1 VNYYLIII
9 FLISNFILF
18 SILNL
23 NAYGYEVSKVN
34 YLNEFKNIGFIPI
47 KGKILPQYDEST
59 PQSITEVKSQKDS
72 KANDINKSN
81 NLDKSDEST
90 PQSITEVK
98 SQKDSK
104 ANDTNKSNNS
114 EKSVPPSMGIK
125 ILSPVSGKEIPD
137 GNLTIFGTSTD
148 NEKSNCSVSVDW
160 NNQKPFQKA
169 KAAGP
174 YGNDDYSSW
183 TFTYSPSYHTI
194 ENGINDLTSK
204 LECIENS
211 KVTTKWQSINVTGVT
226 TKDAIP
232 TSDLV
237 YHDPH
242 GILPQLK
249 PLSTNP
255 SANSTGIASN
265 ETTIA
270 PTKLST
276 HLELSKDQIFT
287 GESQNFTVKISDSKT
302 LQGLAGA
309 NVVIKVMHG
318 SLMLDKYNGTSDASG
333 EYSSFWSL
341 NPDTPSGK
349 YDVLVSASANGYEPV
364 SITGSFQVQKQLLV
378 EASLLKDLVVPGD
391 NQTIDAKV
399 MDANTKEI
407 VSGAN
412 VMAKIGKNNE
422 YNGTSDTSGAYSH
435 SWNITSDTPS
445 GKYDVLVS
453 ASVNGYEPAS
463 ITGSFQ
469 VQKQQLLVEASLLKD
484 LVAPGDKQTIDA
496 KVMDANTKEIVSGA
510 NVMAKIG
517 KNNEYNG
524 TSDTS
529 GAYSHSWNITS
540 DTPSGKSDVLVSA
553 SANGYEPVS
562 ITGSFQVQR
571 QLLVEA
577 SVLKDLVIP
586 GDKQTIDVKVMDA
599 NTKEIVSGA
608 NVIAKLGGQK
618 FSEKTDDSGVLS
630 YSWDTPATSGGNSYD
645 VVLDVSSQ
653 DYPKVIKTI
662 SFKMDKPQN
671 LLEPPISNYEAKVVN
686 VNNKDLNNKLE
697 SQNKFQECPNMLS
710 SLGCSTEGH
719 DKAVLNTTTT
729 DDKPV
734 LNPTT
739 TDDKPVLNPTT
750 TDDKPVLNPTTTDD
764 KPVLNSDNGDENT
777 QNEKN
782 QNKKNAYDF
791 LSSVTK

>member
-1 VNYYLIII
+1 MNYYLIII

-47 KGKILPQYDEST
+47 KGKILPQY
-59 PQSITEVKSQKDS
+59 
-72 KANDINKSN
+72 
-81 NLDKSDEST
+81 DEST

-349 YDVLVSASANGYEPV
+349 YDVLVSAS
-364 SITGSFQVQKQLLV
+364 
-378 EASLLKDLVVPGD
+378 
-391 NQTIDAKV
+391 
-399 MDANTKEI
+399 
-407 VSGAN
+407 
-412 VMAKIGKNNE
+412 
-422 YNGTSDTSGAYSH
+422 
-435 SWNITSDTPS
+435 
-445 GKYDVLVS
+445 
-453 ASVNGYEPAS
+453 VNGYEPAS

-484 LVAPGDKQTIDA
+484 LVA
-496 KVMDANTKEIVSGA
+496 
-510 NVMAKIG
+510 
-517 KNNEYNG
+517 
-524 TSDTS
+524 
-529 GAYSHSWNITS
+529 
-540 DTPSGKSDVLVSA
+540 
-553 SANGYEPVS
+553 
-562 ITGSFQVQR
+562 
-571 QLLVEA
+571 
-577 SVLKDLVIP
+577 P

-719 DKAVLNTTTT
+719 DKAVLN
-729 DDKPV
+729 
-734 LNPTT
+734 PTT

-750 TDDKPVLNPTTTDD
+750 TDDKPVLNTTTTDDKPVLNTTTTDD

>member
-1 VNYYLIII
+1 MNYYLIII

-47 KGKILPQYDEST
+47 KGKILPQY
-59 PQSITEVKSQKDS
+59 
-72 KANDINKSN
+72 
-81 NLDKSDEST
+81 DEST

-349 YDVLVSASANGYEPV
+349 YDVLVSASVNGYEPA

-412 VMAKIGKNNE
+412 VMAKIG
-422 YNGTSDTSGAYSH
+422 
-435 SWNITSDTPS
+435 
-445 GKYDVLVS
+445 GK
-453 ASVNGYEPAS
+453 
-463 ITGSFQ
+463 
-469 VQKQQLLVEASLLKD
+469 
-484 LVAPGDKQTIDA
+484 
-496 KVMDANTKEIVSGA
+496 
-510 NVMAKIG
+510 
-517 KNNEYNG
+517 
-524 TSDTS
+524 
-529 GAYSHSWNITS
+529 
-540 DTPSGKSDVLVSA
+540 
-553 SANGYEPVS
+553 
-562 ITGSFQVQR
+562 
-571 QLLVEA
+571 
-577 SVLKDLVIP
+577 
-586 GDKQTIDVKVMDA
+586 
-599 NTKEIVSGA
+599 
-608 NVIAKLGGQK
+608 K
-618 FSEKTDDSGVLS
+618 FSEKTDDSGAIS
-630 YSWDTPATSGGNSYD
+630 YSWDTPATSGGNRND
-645 VVLDVSSQ
+645 VVLNVSSQ
-653 DYPKVIKTI
+653 DYPKVMKTI

-671 LLEPPISNYEAKVVN
+671 LLEPPISNYEDKLVSVN
-686 VNNKDLNNKLE
+686 TKDSNINLE
-697 SQNKFQECPNMLS
+697 SQNKFQKCPNMVS
-710 SLGCSTEGH
+710 SLGCSTEGD
-719 DKAVLNTTTT
+719 DKPVLNATT

-734 LNPTT
+734 LN
-739 TDDKPVLNPTT
+739 TDDEN
-750 TDDKPVLNPTTTDD
+750 
-764 KPVLNSDNGDENT
+764 ENT
-777 QNEKN
+777 QNEN
-782 QNKKNAYDF
+782 QKAKYVYDF